1 MKKVVSIVMVLVFLA
16 TALFAGTTFWLGV
29 QAKQQYYDILRQAS
43 QSMYIHLANESYD
56 RGFLRSKARTVVK
69 IPDLRGGLSEDAQE
83 EREALLEFTLVHDIK
98 HGPFSLG
105 ESSDGK
111 RELKPALAV
120 IETGIEFSPRS
131 QVKMK
136 EIVSEL
142 PEIASMKNYTTL
154 SLAGNGETRL
164 VIPPLHRT
172 VGKDEK
178 VAVNWKGLIANMAFT
193 ADLKGFTGSLSTP
206 SLEAVGDDAAIK
218 MKGLAS
224 TFDTHEGIS
233 GLFLGDASFDLAHL
247 EFAEKK
253 NGQGKQ
259 FSMDGLKMRT
269 SSQALTD
276 TVNYSMT
283 VQIDRVM
290 TDDTPYGP
298 GGCELELRK
307 LDAATLAKL
316 QQVFQELQAQFP
328 QRSPQEINQ
337 MMVAKYAEI
346 LPELVKKSPE
356 IEITR
361 LTLKT
366 TDGDFWGKAKI
377 VFDGTN
383 AAAISNPLFLLSAVT
398 AHAELTITDGLLK
411 RIYESSHKKEIM
423 AAIKQGRREPLSD
436 EQVQAL
442 ASAECKKRLEA
453 LVAQNILM
461 YEDGHYK
468 ASADYQQGRV
478 TLNGRPLTLQD
489 LMQRG

>member
-1 MKKVVSIVMVLVFLA
+1 MKRVVSILIVLVFSA
-16 TALFAGTTFWLGV
+16 TALFAGTTFWLGG
-29 QAKQQYYDILRQAS
+29 QAKQKYHDILRQAS
-43 QSMYIHLANESYD
+43 QSTYIHLANESYN

-69 IPDLRGGLSEDAQE
+69 IPDLRGKPSGDAQKE
-83 EREALLEFTLVHDIK
+83 WEPLLELTLVHDIQ

-111 RELKPALAV
+111 RQLKPALAV
-120 IETGIEFSPRS
+120 IETGIEFSPGS
-131 QVKMK
+131 QAKMK
-136 EIVSEL
+136 EICSEL
-142 PEIASMKNYTTL
+142 PEIASIKNHTTL
-154 SLAGNGETRL
+154 SLAGHGETRL
-164 VIPPLHRT
+164 IIPPLNRT
-172 VGKDEK
+172 VGKDER
-178 VAVNWKGLIANMAFT
+178 VTVNWKGLIANMAFS
-193 ADLKGFTGSLSTP
+193 ADLKGFTGSVSAPNLQ
-206 SLEAVGDDAAIK
+206 AAGNDAAIK
-218 MKGLAS
+218 MKGMAS
-224 TFDTHEGIS
+224 TFDTHEGIN

-253 NGQGKQ
+253 NGQRKQ

-269 SSQALTD
+269 SSKALTD
-276 TVNYSMT
+276 TVDYSMT
-283 VQIDRVM
+283 VQIDRMM

-316 QQVFQELQAQFP
+316 QHVFQELQAQLP
-328 QRSPQEINQ
+328 KRSPQEINQ
-337 MMVAKYAEI
+337 MMVAKYVEI

-366 TDGDFWGKAKI
+366 ADGDFWGRAKI

-398 AHAELTITDGLLK
+398 AHAELTIADGLLQRMYK
-411 RIYESSHKKEIM
+411 SSHEKEIM

-436 EQVQAL
+436 EQIQTL

-453 LVAQNILM
+453 LMAQNILM
-461 YEDGHYK
+461 YEGGLYK

-489 LMQRG
+489 LMRRG